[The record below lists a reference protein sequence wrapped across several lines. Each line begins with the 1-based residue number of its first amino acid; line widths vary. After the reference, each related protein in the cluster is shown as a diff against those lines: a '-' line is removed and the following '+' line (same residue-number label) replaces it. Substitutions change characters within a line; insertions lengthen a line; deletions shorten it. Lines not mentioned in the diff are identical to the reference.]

1 MGDLTR
7 RSGIRFGSLK
17 LIVVSLLVALVFGGV
32 QAILRGADLLRLD
45 DGDFLVSGRD
55 SDINRVFVM
64 RISPNLNIERWRIN
78 LDSGLEP
85 ALESSLVTIDNFG
98 AVLFLGSA
106 AVPPQGVSDAAE
118 PIIHVFNLETGEVTA
133 SRKFS
138 EISPDDDIPTPPRLR
153 AISDDTIGFFAFP
166 FFLEVNLELTTVN
179 VRQPNNA
186 ANLLVFGTEV
196 SPLVYDFVV
205 TPGGTLVV
213 AAYGGVPN
221 QLFSAII
228 EPGEELFYSFVSY
241 IDRFASRGTTLTR
254 IISSPPEDGAFY
266 VLFNTETDKLDSFPE
281 DNPPGS
287 LHFAV
292 TRVSEAGMLDW
303 TQQISGGV
311 NQIADAIAYDPAD
324 STINVFGYAQSF
336 TFNGFEFESADEDV
350 FLAKLDTSSNFV
362 DVSKVISFSGSDFPK
377 AAVIMEDSTA
387 AVAGQF
393 GDGEEFPVQ
402 LITDME
408 LSTEVPSSSGSPVPS
423 LPPVDPTPVPS
434 VDPTGTPSAEPTLP
448 VDPTPVP
455 SVDPTGTPSAE
466 PTLPVD
472 PTPVPSVDPTGTPS
486 AEPTLPVDP
495 TPVPSVDP
503 TGTPS
508 AEPTLPV
515 DPTPV
520 PSVDPTG
527 TPSAE
532 PTLPVDPTPVPSVD
546 PTGTP
551 SAEPTLPVDPTPVP
565 SVDPTAVPSMEPT
578 AAPSM
583 EPTSVPTVVPS
594 EIPTEEPSEPTEEPS
609 ELPSEFPTEE
619 PTEEPTEFPTEFP
632 TEIPTEE
639 PTEFPTEFPT
649 EQPTEFPTESPT
661 EFPTEVPTEQPT
673 EVPTEFPTEIPSEGP
688 SETPC
693 PTPPLTPR
701 DESSPIP
708 GFSRVFYG
716 MRFAGPN
723 IISICDYD
731 ISFNNIFT
739 SAVSEQTFSDQRLIF
754 PNEIVLPP
762 LVRQEDG
769 ALIVRYVSYARALSI
784 PFFNSSLTEYIDN
797 GLMLDYLNENG
808 QNLTTAE
815 FAETPYL
822 QDDTPQEEGRSI
834 TGGEISAI
842 TVGVVMAGGLAGF
855 VANEASAGAA
865 VATAAA

>member
-472 PTPVPSVDPTGTPS
+472 PTPVPSVDPT
-486 AEPTLPVDP
+486 
-495 TPVPSVDP
+495 
-503 TGTPS
+503 
-508 AEPTLPV
+508 
-515 DPTPV
+515 
-520 PSVDPTG
+520 
-527 TPSAE
+527 
-532 PTLPVDPTPVPSVD
+532 
-546 PTGTP
+546 
-551 SAEPTLPVDPTPVP
+551 
-565 SVDPTAVPSMEPT
+565 AVPSMEPT